1 MRCGHGLGAEPR
13 IRAKRRGNCL
23 IGDHRRQFAGDL
35 HREKWRAAQSQ
46 CGERREEKEPP
57 TLIAHLL
64 AVLEDLDLV
73 GGAGGLVVEVG
84 GPLAAA
90 AEVLVVEEAVDGVA
104 LLRRAHHGHHRVV
117 PLALPGR
124 GLKVDDI
131 VLIFSKR

>member
-1 MRCGHGLGAEPR
+1 M
-13 IRAKRRGNCL
+13 
-23 IGDHRRQFAGDL
+23 
-35 HREKWRAAQSQ
+35 
-46 CGERREEKEPP
+46 RRETRRERTPNRYR
-57 TLIAHLL
+57 IAYLL

-117 PLALPGR
+117 PLALRGR
-124 GLKVDDI
+124 GLKVDNI
-131 VLIFSKR
+131 VLIYSEK